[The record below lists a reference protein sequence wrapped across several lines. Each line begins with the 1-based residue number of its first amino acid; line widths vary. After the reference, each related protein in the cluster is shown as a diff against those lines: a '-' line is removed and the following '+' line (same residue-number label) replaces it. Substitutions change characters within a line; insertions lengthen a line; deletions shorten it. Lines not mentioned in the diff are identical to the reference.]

1 MKPKNPAVFT
11 ESLLIVK
18 HVETG
23 ATRKVGAILK
33 DTNTDK
39 RFVLIDSAV
48 DFTKFRDERYDS
60 DFVKLQI
67 VCPKEGYDE

>member
-33 DTNTDK
+33 DGNTHK
-39 RFVLIDSAV
+39 SFVLIDSTV
-48 DFTKFRDERYDS
+48 DFTLFRDSKYEGN
-60 DFVKLQI
+60 FIKLSVI
-67 VCPKEGYDE
+67 PSKESEYE